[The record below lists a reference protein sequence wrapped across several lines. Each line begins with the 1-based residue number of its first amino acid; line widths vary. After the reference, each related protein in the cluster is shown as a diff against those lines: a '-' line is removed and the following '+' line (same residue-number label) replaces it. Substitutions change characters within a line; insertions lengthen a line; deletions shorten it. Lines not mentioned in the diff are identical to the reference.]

1 MPLAFLLFTAKLL
14 LTLRAFTS
22 EASTIPEV
30 QVPSRGSALPSA
42 PVLRSEGG
50 KLEVTLKL
58 QPVRLVGQGID
69 LITRAYD
76 GMIPGPTIDV
86 LPGDRLLIDLR
97 NELEI
102 PIGSDATNRYHH
114 PNSTNLHVHG
124 LHVSPLAPADDVF
137 GISLR
142 PGDSN
147 EYEYLL
153 LPDHSPG
160 TYWAHPHHHGS
171 VVMQAGAG
179 AASALLVRDPP
190 GFLSPQLDA
199 MEERVLVLQNLP
211 LALLQKAAATSGDEL
226 FRSVFTDDIWLVNG
240 APEPVLS
247 VQSMVWYRLRLIM
260 AGVASWLNL
269 DFGGCEVVLLAK
281 DGIYINDFPRS
292 INRVSLPPGGRA
304 DIVLRCHES
313 EDGTPADHTVTS
325 MPSPVN
331 GSAKAF
337 VGSLFA
343 IRSAKTQAPQID
355 SPVPLLPWRPSRRPT
370 YLQDLQG
377 DLTNPDCSCKTPLGV
392 GGNTRWIDGHL
403 FQGAKRYL
411 HQWPRDAVAERSLS
425 GLDKH
430 SFHQHTWP
438 YQLQETPA
446 GSDPYF
452 KAGDWHDT
460 YQNVFASQARV
471 RFSTVDYSG
480 PEVVHCHA
488 LAHSDSGMIG
498 AEIVVGRGQSACA
511 CDLLG
516 EATPV
521 VEVLL
526 SDQPSS
532 TLSVAAFT
540 SCLLMLGLAAAT
552 FCQVAR
558 AARNGVSSEACYTV
572 LPA

>member
-1 MPLAFLLFTAKLL
+1 MHPTFLLLAAKLS
-14 LTLRAFTS
+14 LTLQAFTS
-22 EASTIPEV
+22 EASAVPEV
-30 QVPSRGSALPSA
+30 QVPPRGSALPYA

-50 KLEVTLKL
+50 ELDVTLKL

-76 GMIPGPTIDV
+76 AMIPGPTIDV
-86 LPGDRLLIDLR
+86 LPGDRLLIDLH
-97 NELEI
+97 NELEA
-102 PIGSDATNRYHH
+102 PIGSDAINKYHH

-124 LHVSPLAPADDVF
+124 LHVSPVAPADDVF

-142 PGDSN
+142 PGESN
-147 EYEYLL
+147 RYEYRL

-199 MEERVLVLQNLP
+199 MEDRVLVLQNLP
-211 LALLQKAAATSGDEL
+211 IALLKKAAATSGDEL
-226 FRSVFTDDIWLVNG
+226 FKSAFTDDVWLVNG

-247 VQSMVWYRLRLIM
+247 VQPMVWYRLRLIM
-260 AGVASWLNL
+260 AGVSSWLNL

-281 DGIYINDFPRS
+281 DGIYINDFPRL
-292 INRVSLPPGGRA
+292 INHVSLPPGGRA
-304 DIVLRCHES
+304 DLVLRCHES
-313 EDGTPADHTVTS
+313 EEGTPADHRVTS
-325 MPSPVN
+325 MPSPVK
-331 GSAKAF
+331 GSAKSF
-337 VGSLFA
+337 VGSLFV
-343 IRSAKTQAPQID
+343 IRSARTQGHQGE
-355 SPVPLLPWRPSRRPT
+355 SSVSLLPWRPSQRPT

-377 DLTNPDCSCKTPLGV
+377 DMTNPDCSCKTPLGV
-392 GGNTRWIDGHL
+392 GGNSRWIDGHL
-403 FQGAKRYL
+403 FEGAKRYL
-411 HQWPRDAVAERSLS
+411 HQWPRDAVAERTLS
-425 GLDKH
+425 GVNKH

-460 YQNVFASQARV
+460 YQNVFDSQARV

-498 AEIVVGRGQSACA
+498 VELVAGHGRSACF
-511 CDLLG
+511 CDVLG
-516 EATPV
+516 EARPV
-521 VEVLL
+521 AEFL
-526 SDQPSS
+526 SDQRSS
-532 TLSVAAFT
+532 TLSLAAFM
-540 SCLLMLGLAAAT
+540 SCLMMLGLSAVA
-552 FCQVAR
+552 FWQVVR
-558 AARNGVSSEACYTV
+558 AARQGISSESCYTV